1 MKLAGDQLL
10 PGYKIWFNPSN
21 SILYKYIKRK
31 NNCYKYKDK
40 QRQRNPNVQQ
50 YAFKV
55 HSNTMENTQ
64 LLKMTNKLP
73 IRNNL
78 E

>member
-1 MKLAGDQLL
+1 MVQS
-10 PGYKIWFNPSN
+10 SN

-40 QRQRNPNVQQ
+40 QRQKKSNVQQ

-55 HSNTMENTQ
+55 HSSYGKYIAIQND
-64 LLKMTNKLP
+64 K
-73 IRNNL
+73 
-78 E
+78 

>member
-1 MKLAGDQLL
+1 MVQS
-10 PGYKIWFNPSN
+10 SN

-55 HSNTMENTQ
+55 HSNAMENT
-64 LLKMTNKLP
+64 
-73 IRNNL
+73 
-78 E
+78 

>member
-1 MKLAGDQLL
+1 MVQS
-10 PGYKIWFNPSN
+10 SN
-21 SILYKYIKRK
+21 SILQIYQEK

-55 HSNTMENTQ
+55 
-64 LLKMTNKLP
+64 P
-73 IRNNL
+73 
-78 E
+78 